1 MFVVEEKRLIRDK
14 GCRRLKPSCDS
25 DITICWSLTLKYVC
39 AFIMY

>member
-1 MFVVEEKRLIRDK
+1 MFVVEEKLFIRDK

-25 DITICWSLTLKYVC
+25 DITTWWSLTLKRVC